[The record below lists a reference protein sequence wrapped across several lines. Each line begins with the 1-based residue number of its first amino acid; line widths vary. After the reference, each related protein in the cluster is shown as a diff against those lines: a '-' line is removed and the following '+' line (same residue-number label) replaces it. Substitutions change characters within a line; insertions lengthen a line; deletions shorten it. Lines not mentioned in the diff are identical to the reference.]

1 MVKPEE
7 IWRYR
12 EEIHRLARQ
21 LCRHKEDAEDVAQ
34 ATLLKAVQHLN
45 EFRGEASVRTWLH
58 RIATN
63 ECRMLRRRQTEVSL
77 EQLLETFATEEGT
90 EHFELPAEVPNPE
103 EVAEEAEMRRL
114 VLQALENL
122 PERYRTVLLLK
133 DGEGMKEREIA
144 QAMGLSLLA
153 VKALL
158 HRARK
163 ALREELL
170 KYLGTKPQK
179 KKSRHRAT

>member
-1 MVKPEE
+1 
-7 IWRYR
+7 
-12 EEIHRLARQ
+12 
-21 LCRHKEDAEDVAQ
+21 
-34 ATLLKAVQHLN
+34 
-45 EFRGEASVRTWLH
+45 
-58 RIATN
+58 
-63 ECRMLRRRQTEVSL
+63 MLRRRQTEVSL
-77 EQLLETFATEEGT
+77 EQLLEAVATEEET
-90 EHFELPAEVPNPE
+90 EPLELPSEVPDPE
-103 EVAEEAEMRRL
+103 EIAEEAEMRRL
-114 VLQALENL
+114 VLQALEKL

-170 KYLGTKPQK
+170 KYLEAKPRK
-179 KKSRHRAT
+179 KTSRSKAT

>member
-1 MVKPEE
+1 MAGIEE

-21 LCRHKEDAEDVAQ
+21 LCKHREDAEDVAQ
-34 ATLLKAVQHLN
+34 TTLLKAAQHLRN
-45 EFRGEASVRTWLH
+45 FRGEASIRTWLH

-63 ECRMLRRRQTEVSL
+63 ECRMLRRHQVEVSL
-77 EQLLETFATEEGT
+77 EQILESTAVEE
-90 EHFELPAEVPNPE
+90 EAEPLEVPSDIPDPE
-103 EVAEEAEMRRL
+103 EIVTEAEMRRL
-114 VLQALENL
+114 VLKALENL

-133 DGEGMKEREIA
+133 DGEGLKEKEIA

-163 ALREELL
+163 ALRTELER
-170 KYLGTKPQK
+170 YLEGRPK
-179 KKSRHRAT
+179 K

>member
-1 MVKPEE
+1 MPDLEE

-12 EEIHRLARQ
+12 DEIHRLARQ
-21 LCRHKEDAEDVAQ
+21 LCRHREDAEDVAQ
-34 ATLLKAVQHLN
+34 ATLLKAAQHLH
-45 EFRGEASVRTWLH
+45 EFRGEASIRTWLH

-63 ECRMLRRRQTEVSL
+63 ECRMMRRRQAEVSL
-77 EQLLETFATEEGT
+77 EQILESVATEEET
-90 EHFELPAEVPNPE
+90 EPLELPSDVPDPE
-103 EVAEEAEMRRL
+103 EIAAEAEMRRL
-114 VLQALENL
+114 VLKALENL

-163 ALREELL
+163 ALRAELQR
-170 KYLGTKPQK
+170 YLGEKTQGKN
-179 KKSRHRAT
+179 

>member
-1 MVKPEE
+1 MAEIEE

-21 LCRHKEDAEDVAQ
+21 LCKHREDAEDVTQ
-34 ATLLKAVQHLN
+34 ATLLKAAQHLH
-45 EFRGEASVRTWLH
+45 EFRGEASIRTWLH

-63 ECRMLRRRQTEVSL
+63 ECRMMRRRQVEVSL
-77 EQLLETFATEEGT
+77 EQILESTAVEE
-90 EHFELPAEVPNPE
+90 EAEPLELPSDIPDPE
-103 EVAEEAEMRRL
+103 EIVAEAEMRRL
-114 VLQALENL
+114 VLKALEKL

-133 DGEGMKEREIA
+133 DGEGMKEREVA

-163 ALREELL
+163 ALRAEL
-170 KYLGTKPQK
+170 KRYLEAKPK
-179 KKSRHRAT
+179 K

>member
-1 MVKPEE
+1 MPELEE

-21 LCRHKEDAEDVAQ
+21 LCKHREDAEDVAQ
-34 ATLLKAVQHLN
+34 ATLLKAAQHLH
-45 EFRGEASVRTWLH
+45 EFRGEASIRTWLH

-63 ECRMLRRRQTEVSL
+63 ECRMMRRRQVEVSL
-77 EQLLETFATEEGT
+77 EQILESTAVEEETEPL
-90 EHFELPAEVPNPE
+90 ELPSDIPDPE
-103 EVAEEAEMRRL
+103 EIVAEAEMRRL
-114 VLQALENL
+114 VLKALEKL

-133 DGEGMKEREIA
+133 DGEGMKEQEVA

-163 ALREELL
+163 ALRTEL
-170 KYLGTKPQK
+170 KRYLEAKPK
-179 KKSRHRAT
+179 R

>member
-12 EEIHRLARQ
+12 EEVHRLVKQ
-21 LCRHKEDAEDVAQ
+21 LCQHREDAEDVAQ
-34 ATLLKAVQHLN
+34 TTLLKAVQHLHQ
-45 EFRGEASVRTWLH
+45 FRGEASVRTWLH

-63 ECRMLRRRQTEVSL
+63 ECRMLRRRQIEVSL
-77 EQLLETFATEEGT
+77 EQILEAAATEE
-90 EHFELPAEVPNPE
+90 EAEPMELPSKTLDPE
-103 EVAEEAEMRRL
+103 EIAEEAEMRKL
-114 VLQALENL
+114 VLKALENL
-122 PERYRTVLLLK
+122 PDHYRTVLLLK
-133 DGEGMKEREIA
+133 DGEGAKEREIA

-163 ALREELL
+163 ALREEISRNLEA
-170 KYLGTKPQK
+170 KPRRGISQ
-179 KKSRHRAT
+179 TN